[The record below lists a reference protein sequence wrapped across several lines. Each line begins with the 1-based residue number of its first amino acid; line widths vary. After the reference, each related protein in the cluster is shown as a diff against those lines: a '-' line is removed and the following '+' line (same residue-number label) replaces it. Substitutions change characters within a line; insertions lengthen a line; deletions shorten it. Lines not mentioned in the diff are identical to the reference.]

1 MNKYQER
8 LKFKQK
14 SQKIHNNTNTINMN
28 LTNIRSSCSPH
39 VIKVQDEIDQRAEKK
54 SNQIETI
61 ILRRCYSSSSYVSD
75 NNLPRFA
82 LVSRVVSILFLDSHC
97 QWEHGASPVPHVND
111 CQGLGCYSY
120 HPKVGTT
127 RFPPM
132 MISRRMRMTGIDLG
146 QDLMSDE
153 CLDLE
158 YTNQRC
164 LARNMAPLMQHDSQ
178 VFTPYSDNTAV
189 R

>member
-75 NNLPRFA
+75 NNLPSLA
-82 LVSRVVSILFLDSHC
+82 LIALVVSILRSSSLTAIVTGNM
-97 QWEHGASPVPHVND
+97 ERVP
-111 CQGLGCYSY
+111 
-120 HPKVGTT
+120 
-127 RFPPM
+127 FPM
-132 MISRRMRMTGIDLG
+132 
-146 QDLMSDE
+146 
-153 CLDLE
+153 
-158 YTNQRC
+158 
-164 LARNMAPLMQHDSQ
+164 
-178 VFTPYSDNTAV
+178 
-189 R
+189 